1 MSRVLGIDYGDSRV
15 GLALSDPMKIIAKP
29 FKTLDNN
36 IDLLSDLKTVI
47 DNNDVTQLV
56 VGYPLNM
63 KGEIT
68 PQTKKVDNFI
78 LLLQSKFDLIV
89 TRIDERLSS
98 VSAINSLI
106 NQGIKTG
113 HNKSKI
119 DQTAAAIFLQHYID
133 TLNFQ

>member
-36 IDLLSDLKTVI
+36 IDLLLNLKTVI

-68 PQTKKVDNFI
+68 PQTKKVDDFI
-78 LLLQSKFDLIV
+78 LLLQSKFDFPVI
-89 TRIDERLSS
+89 RIDERLSS

-119 DQTAAAIFLQHYID
+119 DDTSAAIILQEFLDQGKV
-133 TLNFQ
+133 

>member
-36 IDLLSDLKTVI
+36 IDLLFNLKTVI
-47 DNNDVTQLV
+47 DNNDVAQLV

-68 PQTKKVDNFI
+68 PQTKKVDDFI
-78 LLLQSKFDLIV
+78 FLLESKFDFPVI
-89 TRIDERLSS
+89 RIDERLSS

-119 DQTAAAIFLQHYID
+119 DDTSAAIILQEFLDQGKV
-133 TLNFQ
+133 

>member
-36 IDLLSDLKTVI
+36 IDLLSDLKIVV

-119 DQTAAAIFLQHYID
+119 DDTSAAIILQEFLDQRKV
-133 TLNFQ
+133 

>member
-36 IDLLSDLKTVI
+36 IDLLLNLKTVI

-68 PQTKKVDNFI
+68 PQTKKVDDFI
-78 LLLQSKFDLIV
+78 LLLQSKFDFPVI
-89 TRIDERLSS
+89 RIDERLSS

-119 DQTAAAIFLQHYID
+119 DDTSAAIILQEFLDQRKV
-133 TLNFQ
+133 

>member
-1 MSRVLGIDYGDSRV
+1 LSRVLGIDYGDSRV

-36 IDLLSDLKTVI
+36 IDLLLNLKTVI

-63 KGEIT
+63 KGGIT
-68 PQTKKVDNFI
+68 PQTKKVDDFI
-78 LLLQSKFDLIV
+78 LLLQSKFDFPVI
-89 TRIDERLSS
+89 RIDERLSS

-119 DQTAAAIFLQHYID
+119 DDTSAAIILQEFLDQGKV
-133 TLNFQ
+133 

>member
-36 IDLLSDLKTVI
+36 IDLLFNLKTVI

-68 PQTKKVDNFI
+68 PQTKKVDDFI
-78 LLLQSKFDLIV
+78 LLLESKFDFPVI
-89 TRIDERLSS
+89 RIDERLSS

-119 DQTAAAIFLQHYID
+119 DDTSAAIILQEFLDQGKV
-133 TLNFQ
+133 

>member
-1 MSRVLGIDYGDSRV
+1 LSRVLGIDYGDSRV

-36 IDLLSDLKTVI
+36 IDLLFNLKTVI
-47 DNNDVTQLV
+47 DNNDVAQLV

-68 PQTKKVDNFI
+68 PQTKKVDDFI
-78 LLLQSKFDLIV
+78 FLLESKFDFPVI
-89 TRIDERLSS
+89 RIDERLSS

-113 HNKSKI
+113 YNKSKI
-119 DQTAAAIFLQHYID
+119 DDTSAAIILQEFLDQGKV
-133 TLNFQ
+133 